1 MAGREDRKAEL
12 ILALGNARTKLD
24 AAGGTLHQALDFRT
38 RVGRSL
44 TENKWLW
51 LGGAA
56 IVGVVLARLP
66 GRTRKVKVDLG
77 GKHVKAEDV
86 AKTGV
91 AVAVAKLVFDLARPI
106 LLKLAM
112 EKLRPWA
119 EKRFGG
125 GQKA

>member
-12 ILALGNARTKLD
+12 ILALTHARTKMD
-24 AAGGTLHQALDFRT
+24 AAGGTLHHALDFRT

-44 TENKWLW
+44 AENKWFW

-56 IVGVVLARLP
+56 IAGVVLARLP

-86 AKTGV
+86 AKTGA
-91 AVAVAKLVFDLARPI
+91 AVAVAKIVFDLVRPI
-106 LLKLAM
+106 LLRVAM
-112 EKLRPWA
+112 DKLRPWV
-119 EKRFGG
+119 EQRFGG
-125 GQKA
+125 TQKV

>member
-1 MAGREDRKAEL
+1 MDGREERKAEL
-12 ILALGNARTKLD
+12 IAALGHARTKLD
-24 AAGGTLHQALDFRT
+24 AAAGTLHQALDFPT

-56 IVGVVLARLP
+56 VFGVILARAP
-66 GRTRKVKVDLG
+66 WRSRKVSVNVG
-77 GKHVKAEDV
+77 GKHIKGEDV
-86 AKTGV
+86 AKTG
-91 AVAVAKLVFDLARPI
+91 AALALAKIAFDLARPI

-119 EKRFGG
+119 EQRFGG
-125 GQKA
+125 GQKV